1 MGGDKHVELLGPTAA
16 ALFSQSHLPL
26 RGHGACSEL
35 SAPLHEEGE
44 EEEEEESAAQVTTT
58 G

>member
-1 MGGDKHVELLGPTAA
+1 MGGDKHVGLLGPTAA

-44 EEEEEESAAQVTTT
+44 EEEESAAQVTTT
-58 G
+58 E